1 MYEKKSSFP
10 VINYIVSFAG
20 AALLTYLTYEAVTSM
35 WLWGFLVKLLL
46 WFLFDGIVGIQVLLL
61 ALSMGKRDRNPELN
75 YEGMI
80 LFNKIMLVIYAIYYV
95 VFNIYLIM
103 NIVDIVRGVVRV

>member
-10 VINYIVSFAG
+10 IINYIVSFAG
-20 AALLTYLTYEAVTSM
+20 AGLLTYLTYEAVTSM
-35 WLWGFLVKLLL
+35 WLWGFLIKLFMWL
-46 WFLFDGIVGIQVLLL
+46 LFDGIVSVQVLLL
-61 ALSMGKRDRNPELN
+61 ALSMGKNEKNPALN
-75 YEGMI
+75 YEGII
-80 LFNKIMLVIYAIYYV
+80 LFNKVMLVIYAIYYV